1 VLEYLKRLSEP
12 LLSSYSEITEYI
24 YNLKRLGLKLDLRNI
39 WRLLKLIGNPQ
50 NSFKSIL
57 VGGTNGKGST
67 ATMIATILMEE
78 GFRVGLFTKPHLS
91 SYTERFVVNGV
102 PISEEDVVRIFYE
115 LKPSMERMS
124 LCKRYRHPSFFEATV
139 ALAFKYFSE
148 QNVDIAVVE
157 VGLGG
162 RLDAT
167 NVLNPLVSVITN
179 VHLEHTKILGDT
191 VEKIAWEKAHIIKPG
206 GLAITATDREE
217 AFKVI
222 SGMARRRRAKL
233 FRVGSDLKFN
243 VRRADLNGE
252 VFDLKSLTTYY
263 EELKVKMLGL
273 HQVVNGTIAVG
284 AVELLKF
291 KGLEVSEN
299 AIRRGLE
306 RAFIPGRF
314 EVVQKNP
321 TVVLDC
327 AKDPFAA
334 STLKNEFLRLF
345 NGKKAILVVSI
356 SSDKDYKSM
365 MKEFCSFSEVVVACR
380 HKVMGRGLNPEVLA
394 SEAERC
400 CKPAIVIDDVKEAVR
415 EALKMASENDV
426 VVVTGSVFTVGEA
439 RELWFN
445 KVSLIGR
452 EFNDPV

>member
-1 VLEYLKRLSEP
+1 MSNYN
-12 LLSSYSEITEYI
+12 EITEYI
-24 YNLKRLGLKLDLRNI
+24 YNLKRLGVKLDLRNI
-39 WRLLKLIGNPQ
+39 RRLLKLTGSPQ

-67 ATMIATILMEE
+67 VTMIASILMEE

-91 SYTERFVVNGV
+91 SYTERFTVNGV

-115 LKPSMERMS
+115 LKPYMEKMS

-139 ALAFKYFSE
+139 ALAFKYFCE

-191 VEKIAWEKAHIIKPG
+191 VERIAWEKAHIIKPD

-217 AFKVI
+217 AYKVI
-222 SGMARRRRAKL
+222 SRIARRRRVKL
-233 FRVGSDLKFN
+233 FRVGSDLMFK
-243 VRRADLNGE
+243 VKKADLNGE

-263 EELKVKMLGL
+263 EDLKVKMLGL
-273 HQVVNGTIAVG
+273 HQVVNGAIAVG
-284 AVELLKF
+284 AVELLRF
-291 KGLEVSEN
+291 KGLEVSEE

-321 TVVLDC
+321 MVILDC
-327 AKDPFAA
+327 AKDPAAA
-334 STLKNEFLRLF
+334 STLKNEVLRLF
-345 NGKKAILVVSI
+345 NGRKAILVVSI
-356 SSDKDYKSM
+356 SSDKDYRNM
-365 MKEFCSFSEVVVACR
+365 MSEFCSFSRIIVACR

-394 SEAERC
+394 SEAE
-400 CKPAIVIDDVKEAVR
+400 KYGKTTMVVDDVKEAVK
-415 EALKMASENDV
+415 EALKIASNDDV
-426 VVVTGSVFTVGEA
+426 IVVTGSVFTVGEA

-445 KVSLIGR
+445 RVSLIGR
-452 EFNDPV
+452 EFNESV